1 MPRQSREARKADWAA
16 FASACVIVL
25 GLLVAAQRETPAAAA
40 NNLERVELGIARTMS
55 DSGYYVA
62 DDLGYFRDEG
72 IQVVMTPFN
81 SAAQMIAPLG
91 TGELDVGGGT
101 VSAAFYNAVTRGIRV
116 KIVADQA
123 SMRPGYGYSSLLV
136 RSDIVDSGRY
146 KDFSDLKGLRVAI
159 GAPGTGTAAALNE
172 ILKTVGLKYSDVTIV
187 NLGFPEHLSAYS
199 NKAID
204 ASITNEP
211 TTTLAVEAGVAKRIV
226 GNDQTYPNQQTAV
239 VFYSENFIRERRDVA
254 LRFMR
259 AYIRGVRSYMAA
271 LKGGKLNGTDAD
283 KIAAALAKY
292 TAINDASL
300 FHRIVPSTAN
310 PNGTVNMTGLRQD
323 LAFFEEE
330 GLIQKPD
337 QLNLDSV
344 VDDSFAKAA
353 VASLGA
359 SIGETEGK

>member
-1 MPRQSREARKADWAA
+1 MPRQRPEARGTDWVACT
-16 FASACVIVL
+16 SACIIVL
-25 GLLVAAQRETPAAAA
+25 GLMVAAQWETPAAA
-40 NNLERVELGIARTMS
+40 NNLDRVELGIARTMS

-62 DDLGYFRDEG
+62 DDLGYFRDES
-72 IQVVMTPFN
+72 IQVTMTPFN

-123 SMRPGYGYSSLLV
+123 SMRPGFGYSSLLV
-136 RSDIVDSGRY
+136 RSDLVDSGRY
-146 KDFSDLKGLRVAI
+146 KDFSDLKDMRVAI

-172 ILKTVGLKYSDVTIV
+172 ILKTVGLKYSDVTII

-239 VFYSENFIRERRDVA
+239 VFYSENFIKERRDVA

-271 LKGGKLNGTDAD
+271 LKGGKLNGPDAD
-283 KIAAALAKY
+283 KIVAALAKH

-300 FHRIVPSTAN
+300 FRRIIPSTAN
-310 PNGTVNMTGLRQD
+310 PNGTVNMAGLRQD

-337 QLNLDSV
+337 QLDLDSV

-353 VASLGA
+353 VDSLGA
-359 SIGETEGK
+359 SIGEIVGK

>member
-1 MPRQSREARKADWAA
+1 
-16 FASACVIVL
+16 
-25 GLLVAAQRETPAAAA
+25 
-40 NNLERVELGIARTMS
+40 
-55 DSGYYVA
+55 
-62 DDLGYFRDEG
+62 
-72 IQVVMTPFN
+72 
-81 SAAQMIAPLG
+81 
-91 TGELDVGGGT
+91 
-101 VSAAFYNAVTRGIRV
+101 
-116 KIVADQA
+116 VADQA
-123 SMRPGYGYSSLLV
+123 SMRPGFGYSSLLV

-146 KDFSDLKGLRVAI
+146 KDFSDLKGMRVAI

-239 VFYSENFIRERRDVA
+239 VFYSENFIGERRDVA

-271 LKGGKLNGTDAD
+271 LKDGKLNGPDAD
-283 KIAAALAKY
+283 KIVAVLSKY

-300 FHRIVPSTAN
+300 FRRIIPSVAN
-310 PNGTVNMTGLRQD
+310 PNGTVNMAGLRQD

-330 GLIQKPD
+330 GLIQKPQ

>member
-1 MPRQSREARKADWAA
+1 MPRQSPNAHETDWMAC
-16 FASACVIVL
+16 ASACVIVL
-25 GLLVAAQRETPAAAA
+25 GQLVVAQSQTSAAAK
-40 NNLERVELGIARTMS
+40 NLDRVELGIARTMS

-72 IQVVMTPFN
+72 IQIVMTPFN

-101 VSAAFYNAVTRGIRV
+101 VSAAFYNAVTRGIHV

-123 SMRPGYGYSSLLV
+123 SMRPGFGYSSLMV
-136 RSDIVDSGRY
+136 RSDLVDSGRY
-146 KDFSDLKGLRVAI
+146 KDFSDLKGMRVAI

-172 ILKTVGLKYSDVTIV
+172 ILKTVGLKYSDVNIV

-204 ASITNEP
+204 ASMTNEP

-239 VFYSENFIRERRDVA
+239 VFYSENFISEGRDVA

-271 LKGGKLNGTDAD
+271 LKDGKLNGPNAD
-283 KIAAALAKY
+283 EVVAALAKY

-300 FHRIVPSTAN
+300 FRRIVPSTAN
-310 PNGTVNMTGLRQD
+310 PNGTVNLAGLRND

-337 QLNLDSV
+337 QINLDSV

-353 VASLGA
+353 VANLGA
-359 SIGETEGK
+359 LIGGN